1 MAKSNKKYVFNINEL
16 IDDDTIYGFTSFT
29 NVFGDLTKKNIQ
41 VLNGK
46 RIKDIIKDF
55 EFLNYFRLAKIK
67 KDGFFDNFV
76 TYRMRNNGY
85 VTKGKEYD
93 TRVEYLIREV
103 KEYDGTC
110 CISLMF
116 NQIAL
121 FYNWYND
128 DKTNVDGLGDCWHYI
143 EYVFNN
149 VNAIFDC
156 EEHLKGDSWYT
167 KERID
172 ENFQKGYEWV
182 ENNLLM
188 CNNCTQACK
197 DAYFAFKDRINKKY
211 NLNY

>member
-1 MAKSNKKYVFNINEL
+1 MAKSKKYVFNINEL

-29 NVFGDLTKKNIQ
+29 NAFGDLTKKNIQ

-55 EFLNYFRLAKIK
+55 EFLDYFRLAKIK

-85 VTKGKEYD
+85 ITKGKEYD

-103 KEYDGTC
+103 KEYNGTC

-121 FYNWYND
+121 FYNWYNN

-156 EEHLKGDSWYT
+156 EEHLKDDSWYT

-172 ENFQKGYEWV
+172 ENFKKGYEWV

-188 CNNCTQACK
+188 CNDCTQACK